1 MQNDTSIPE
10 SDDEAMLPEYNFDVE
25 GAVRGKY
32 YKKYRA
38 GHTIEVRHAD
48 GSVTVR
54 RVPPQT
60 SIELAPDVRDYFPD
74 EESVNNALRTLIALV
89 QRKSA

>member
-1 MQNDTSIPE
+1 MPSNPSTSEQND
-10 SDDEAMLPEYNFDVE
+10 DEMLPEYNFDVE

-38 GHTIEVRHAD
+38 GHTVEIRHTD

-60 SIELAPDVRDYFPD
+60 SIELAPDVREYFPD
-74 EESVNNALRTLIALV
+74 EESVNTALRTLIALV